1 MNVPSLEELVR
12 SFSATRLEL
21 EAQGI
26 YYVRDI
32 DEDAAERFSRSM
44 LLMASAREGRP
55 DAPVTLYIN
64 SPGGSVSAGFAM
76 MEIAHRVQH
85 VHKVPINTVV
95 TGFAY
100 SMGAVLMQI
109 GARRTM
115 GGMSMMLIHS
125 SSWTLSGEDN
135 RIFRDY
141 EKLAQHYQ
149 GVISNIFAARSGQH
163 NPTWW
168 RRFIYSGH
176 DRFLEP
182 AECLRLGLVDEVL
195 EYPDDP
201 AAHLPRTFR

>member
-1 MNVPSLEELVR
+1 MPPLTELLR
-12 SFSATRLEL
+12 SYSAARLEL

-32 DEDAAERFSRSM
+32 DDDAAELFSRSM
-44 LLMASAREGRP
+44 LLMASAREGRA
-55 DAPVTLYIN
+55 DAAVTLYIN
-64 SPGGSVSAGFAM
+64 SPGGSVGAGFAM

-85 VHKVPINTVV
+85 IHKVPINTVT

-100 SMGAVLMQI
+100 SMAAVLMQV
-109 GARRTM
+109 GARRSM
-115 GGMSMMLIHS
+115 GGMSMMMIHS
-125 SSWTLSGEDN
+125 SSWTLSGEDS

-141 EKLAQHYQ
+141 EKLAQHYR
-149 GVISNIFAARSGQH
+149 GLISAIFAARSGQH

-182 AECLRLGLVDEVL
+182 AECLKLGLIDEVL
-195 EYPDDP
+195 VYPDDP
-201 AAHLPRTFR
+201 AGHLPRSFR